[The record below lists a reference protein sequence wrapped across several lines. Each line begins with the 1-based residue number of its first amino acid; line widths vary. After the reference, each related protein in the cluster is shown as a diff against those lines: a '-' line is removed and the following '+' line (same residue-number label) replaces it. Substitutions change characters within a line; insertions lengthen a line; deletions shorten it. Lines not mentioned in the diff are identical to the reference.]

1 MSVLTISDH
10 EFNEL
15 VLYMR
20 ENFGINLGGKRKLI
34 EGRMSTHVTESGHE
48 SFGDYL
54 DQVFQDTSGQE
65 LANLINRLTTNH
77 TYFFR
82 EEAHFHFLRQT
93 VLPELE
99 RTVRDRDI
107 RIWSAGCSSGEEP
120 YSIAMTLQDYYGV
133 SRALW
138 DASVLA
144 TDISAKVL
152 QIARHGRYPSGSLDN
167 LPAGWASRFFRAVNA
182 DTVEVVDPLRRDVMF
197 RSLNLIQDT
206 FPLRRR
212 FHVIFCRN
220 VMIYF
225 DRQTKNELIRRFFQQ
240 TEPGGYLFIG
250 HAETIDKDETGY
262 SYVRP
267 AVFRKP
273 L

>member
-1 MSVLTISDH
+1 MLTITDR

-15 VLYMR
+15 VLFIR
-20 ENFGINLGGKRKLI
+20 DNFGINLGGKRKLI
-34 EGRMSTHVTESGHE
+34 EGRMSTHITEAGHE

-54 DQVFQDTSGQE
+54 DQVFHDPTGQE

-120 YSIAMTLQDYYGV
+120 YSIAMTLHDHFGT
-133 SRALW
+133 SRTLW
-138 DASVLA
+138 DSQVLA
-144 TDISAKVL
+144 TDISSKVL
-152 QIARHGRYPSGSLDN
+152 QLARQGRYPSASLES
-167 LPAGWASRFFRAVNA
+167 LPAGWGARYFHDVQA
-182 DTVEVVDPLRRDVMF
+182 DTVEVIEQIRRDVVF

-206 FPLRRR
+206 FPLRRC

-225 DRQTKNELIRRFFQQ
+225 DRQTKNELIKRFFQQ

-250 HAETIDKDETGY
+250 HAETLDKEETGY
-262 SYVRP
+262 CYVKP

-273 L
+273 Y